1 MGCGRFFPASAC
13 FFRAVRAFCRPVG
26 TFLGPVRAFSGPC
39 GVFVIRGEVFGVRWE
54 VFAMGGGPGCGW
66 EGKAGCRTCGF
77 LKVSRR
83 RIFPFG
89 EVLIATVANGISVR
103 KKTVMNNEIIRNH
116 YDVFD
121 NIKSFAGKHGSRFA
135 AGSRATGLFNELA
148 SVVAGM
154 EENGVKKISGTA
166 GFLGGTD
173 AKQLAADQVR
183 EDMRAIRDT
192 AEAISEAEGLP
203 EFDDQFRMPRSGSFV
218 VLLVR
223 AKAFLEDAGPHAAL
237 FVEFE
242 LPATFLTDLDKHIK
256 LLEKGGDDQNAGL
269 SEQVAGTAELS
280 AFTVQ
285 GTNCASS
292 CCPS

>member
-1 MGCGRFFPASAC
+1 MS
-13 FFRAVRAFCRPVG
+13 RARCV
-26 TFLGPVRAFSGPC
+26 LFSGQ
-39 GVFVIRGEVFGVRWE
+39 
-54 VFAMGGGPGCGW
+54 
-66 EGKAGCRTCGF
+66 CGF
-77 LKVSRR
+77 
-83 RIFPFG
+83 
-89 EVLIATVANGISVR
+89 
-103 KKTVMNNEIIRNH
+103 
-116 YDVFD
+116 
-121 NIKSFAGKHGSRFA
+121 FAVRFA
-135 AGSRATGLFNELA
+135 AGSRATGLFTGLA

-166 GFLGGTD
+166 GFQGGTD
-173 AKQLAADQVR
+173 AKQLAADLVR

-218 VLLVR
+218 VLLVQ

-242 LPATFLTDLDKHIK
+242 LPGTFLTDLDKHIK

-285 GTNCASS
+285 GTKLRKQLLPIVRNKFKSEPGILAEWETAQHIVRPDRPADPEES
-292 CCPS
+292 PDGPVA